1 MDTAPERAKSFSFGT
16 AAQDYDRYRPG
27 PPAAIVAEV
36 TPAHCEAVLDLGA
49 GTGALTRSLVGRIP
63 AVFAVE
69 PDQRMRDVLTE
80 SCPGAVALE
89 GVAEKIPLPDAS
101 VDAVLVSSAWHWM
114 DPALAI
120 PEIARVLRPAG
131 MLGIIWNRRDTT
143 VPWVSDLEDFRRAA
157 TDNDDSVGT
166 AIRYYLEEDWLPPGA
181 PFKDIVVS
189 ALPWHLDLTR
199 DEICGLLT
207 TFTGYLLAT
216 PQEQAEYMRRFR
228 DYVYGDDRLGTG
240 ETVRVPMLCHYWRAE
255 LI

>member
-1 MDTAPERAKSFSFGT
+1 MDTAAVRAKSFGA
-16 AAQDYDRYRPG
+16 AAQDYDRYRVG
-27 PPAAIVAEV
+27 PPSAIVAEV

-49 GTGALTRSLVGRIP
+49 GTGALTRHLVGRFP

-80 SCPGAVALE
+80 SCPGAVALD

-120 PEIARVLRPAG
+120 PEIARVLRPGG

-143 VPWVSDLEDFRRAA
+143 VPWVADLEDFRRSA

-166 AIRYYLEEDWLPPGA
+166 AIRYYLEEDWLPAGA
-181 PFKDIVVS
+181 PLRDIEIS
-189 ALPWHLDLTR
+189 ALPWHADLTR
-199 DEICGLLT
+199 DDICGLLA

-216 PQEQAEYMRRFR
+216 PEEQAEIMRKFR
-228 DYVYGDDRLGTG
+228 DYVHGDARLGTG
-240 ETVRVPMLCHYWRAE
+240 ETVRVPMLCHYWRAV
-255 LI
+255 LA